1 MLSSKMEKALNDQ
14 LNAELA
20 SDYLYLSMAAY
31 FESQNLEGFASWMK
45 IQSREEFVHAMKIYD
60 YIQSRGG
67 RVRFGALEAPQSE
80 WGSPL
85 AAFSAALEHE
95 QMITSRINALVEI
108 ANKEKDNATHQF
120 LMWFVAEQV
129 EEEESASRV
138 VERLKLMGDAP
149 GGLFIM
155 DQELGSRTVSEP
167 AN

>member
-1 MLSSKMEKALNDQ
+1 MLASQMEKALNDQ

-31 FESQNLEGFASWMK
+31 YESQNLEGFAKWM
-45 IQSREEFVHAMKIYD
+45 QLQAQEEFAHAMKIYT
-60 YIQSRGG
+60 YIQTRGG
-67 RVRFGALEAPQSE
+67 RVRLGALEAPQSE
-80 WGSPL
+80 WDSPL

-95 QMITSRINALVEI
+95 RMITSRINALVDM
-108 ANKEKDNATHQF
+108 ANAEKDNATHQF

-138 VERLKLMGDAP
+138 VERLKLMEDAP

-155 DQELGSRTVSEP
+155 DRELGSRVASAP
-167 AN
+167 Q